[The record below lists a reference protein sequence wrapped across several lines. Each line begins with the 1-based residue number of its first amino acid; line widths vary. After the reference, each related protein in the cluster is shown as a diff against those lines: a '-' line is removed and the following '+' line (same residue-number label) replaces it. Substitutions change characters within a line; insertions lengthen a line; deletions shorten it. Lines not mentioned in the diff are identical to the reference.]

1 MNCER
6 TRFPHLFA
14 MASLLLALATASGC
28 GRRFIRDIATD
39 ALDPSN
45 LSDTEPSIAVSPHNH
60 AEIAIVTFSEN
71 WTPAKGAPIWK
82 STDHGETWNKYY
94 QVMQPNPGEGG
105 PGDQKID
112 FDANGQIYVAE
123 LASAGFLLKDYVFR
137 QTGPPNGPLT
147 PGASYGDDQPHLSV
161 DRYSSSPL
169 KGHLYSPWL
178 DFSQPLERSS
188 VAWSNNQGINM
199 NSMGAGDNTSFRNR
213 TTRSAIAPDSKVY
226 IIYKTREG
234 TAGAPAGFE
243 NAHFHVNRSDDGGN
257 TWTGLGAAGI
267 SVHGPTQVQTY
278 FTNTFGN
285 ITKGKV
291 ARARSSDAWIAVNPE
306 NGDVYVAYVR
316 RDASGFAQIY
326 VGRST
331 DQGATWTAA
340 RATDGTHNSA
350 YPEIAVTKRGVVGV
364 LFIDYD
370 DAGSVTLFR
379 HHFARSFDH
388 GSSWDDAALQSMNPG
403 PLSNAFSGF
412 LWGDYEGLTAAKNTF
427 YGVFTGESSG
437 RSVLQLDPIFFRQ
450 KSCRWWW
457 VGCWLEDE
465 D

>member
-1 MNCER
+1 MIPASVRIHRC
-6 TRFPHLFA
+6 FVA
-14 MASLLLALATASGC
+14 ASLLFSLGVSSGC
-28 GRRFIRDIATD
+28 GGRFMKDIATD

-45 LSDTEPSIAVSPHNH
+45 LADTEPSIAVSPHNH

-71 WTPAKGAPIWK
+71 WTPSKGAPVWK
-82 STDHGETWNKYY
+82 STDHGQTWNKIF
-94 QVMQPNPGEGG
+94 QIVQPAPGDFG

-112 FDANGQIYVAE
+112 FDANGEIYVAE
-123 LASAGFLLKDYVFR
+123 LASTAGGISDFVYR
-137 QTGPPNGPLT
+137 QAGPANGPLT
-147 PGASYGDDQPHLSV
+147 PGASYGNDQPHLSV
-161 DRYSSSPL
+161 DRHGSSPL
-169 KGHLYSPWL
+169 KGNLYSPWL
-178 DFSQPLERSS
+178 DFSQPLERST
-188 VAWSNNQGINM
+188 VAWSSNQGIAM
-199 NSMGAGDNTSFRNR
+199 NSVGAGDNSSFRNR
-213 TTRSAIAPDSKVY
+213 TTRSAIARDGKVY

-234 TAGAPAGFE
+234 TAGAPPDFE
-243 NAHFHVNRSDDGGN
+243 NAHFHVNRSDDGGH

-267 SVHGPTQVQTY
+267 SVHGATQVQTY

-285 ITKGKV
+285 IAKGKV
-291 ARARSSDAWIAVNPE
+291 ARARSSDAWIAVDPE
-306 NGDVYVAYVR
+306 NGDVFAAYVR

-326 VGRST
+326 VARST

-364 LFIDYD
+364 LFVDYD

-388 GSSWDDAALQSMNPG
+388 GSSWGDDILQTMNPG
-403 PLSNAFSGF
+403 PLANASSGF
-412 LWGDYEGLTAAKNTF
+412 LWGDYEGLTAQKNTF

-450 KSCRWWW
+450 KSCRWYWI
-457 VGCWLEDE
+457 GCLLEDE

>member
-1 MNCER
+1 MNCEHVR
-6 TRFPHLFA
+6 IPHFLVVA
-14 MASLLLALATASGC
+14 LLSFSTAVASGC
-28 GRRFIRDIATD
+28 GGRFMRDIATD

-45 LSDTEPSIAVSPHNH
+45 LSDTEPSIAVNPHNQG
-60 AEIAIVTFSEN
+60 EIAIVTFSEN
-71 WTPAKGAPIWK
+71 WTPAKGAPVWK
-82 STDHGETWNKYY
+82 STDHGQTWNKYY
-94 QVMQPNPGEGG
+94 QLMQPNPGETG

-123 LASAGFLLKDYVFR
+123 LASAGILKDYVYR

-161 DRYSSSPL
+161 DHYASSPL

-178 DFSQPLERSS
+178 DFSQPLERST
-188 VAWSNNQGINM
+188 VAWSSNQGVNIN
-199 NSMGAGDNTSFRNR
+199 SVGAGDNSSFRNR
-213 TTRSAIAPDSKVY
+213 TTRSAIAPDGKVY

-234 TAGAPAGFE
+234 AAVTPGFE
-243 NAHFHVNRSDDGGN
+243 NAHFHVNRSDDGGL
-257 TWTGLGAAGI
+257 TWTSLGATGI
-267 SVHGPTQVQTY
+267 SVTGATQVETY
-278 FTNTFGN
+278 FTTAFGN
-285 ITKGKV
+285 TSKGKV
-291 ARARSSDAWIAVNPE
+291 ARARSSDAWIAANPE
-306 NGDVYVAYVR
+306 NGDVYAAYVR

-326 VGRST
+326 VARST
-331 DQGATWTAA
+331 DQGATWSSS
-340 RATDGTHNSA
+340 RASDGTHNSA

-388 GSSWDDAALQSMNPG
+388 GSSWDDDVLQSMNPG

-412 LWGDYEGLTAAKNTF
+412 LWGDYEGLAAAKNTF

-437 RSVLQLDPIFFRQ
+437 RTVVQLDPIFFRQ

-457 VGCWLEDE
+457 MGCWLEHE